1 MQNKLDQLTQKIYQE
16 GIDKAEE
23 EAAKIKANAR
33 KEAEDILEK
42 ARQDAD
48 EIRKQAEQEAQQTR
62 RNTESDLKLA
72 GQQAIS
78 SLKQSIK
85 GLLIAR
91 VLDEPAG
98 KLMVDQDFLKKL
110 ILEITRHWE
119 ESPAIE
125 LQLSEKMK
133 QQMDQAFENSLR
145 QEMEGL
151 EITYSKRLAQG
162 FRVQP
167 KEGTYQITFTEEDL
181 KEFFRPYLNQKTD
194 QIIFS

>member
-23 EAAKIKANAR
+23 EAAKIRANAR
-33 KEAEDILEK
+33 READDILEK

-48 EIRKQAEQEAQQTR
+48 EIRKKAEQDAQQTR

-78 SLKQSIK
+78 SLKQRIK
-85 GLLIAR
+85 ELLIAR
-91 VLDEPAG
+91 VLDEPASQ
-98 KLMVDQDFLKKL
+98 LMSDQSFLKEL
-110 ILEITRHWE
+110 ILEITRNWE
-119 ESPAIE
+119 EIPSIE

-133 QQMDQAFENSLR
+133 SKMDQAFENSLR
-145 QEMEGL
+145 QDMEGL
-151 EITYSKRLAQG
+151 EITYNKRLSQG
-162 FRVQP
+162 FRIRP
-167 KEGTYQITFTEEDL
+167 KEGAYQITFTDEDL